1 MELIGQQ
8 AASDTVDI
16 QGLASYIISTMGKLC
31 APVRDEEVKGLQ
43 EARGNVV
50 TLFKYALHVTS
61 LFTDCEEPQVFNCNI
76 TTMTW
81 LILERSSNGPIV
93 THPDGTAY
101 HWRVC

>member
-1 MELIGQQ
+1 MRTQISEVLDMELIGQQ

-50 TLFKYALHVTS
+50 TLFKYAVHVTS
-61 LFTDCEEPQVFNCNI
+61 LVLPSQIKRNHKSKFT
-76 TTMTW
+76 MKW
-81 LILERSSNGPIV
+81 LMGGLIWKD
-93 THPDGTAY
+93 HQTALL
-101 HWRVC
+101 